1 MNLAALDPG
10 ILVPAVLAGVLVVA
24 THVPLGQQVLA
35 RGIIFI
41 DLAVA
46 QIAALGVVGAHA
58 LGFEPDAAATQ
69 LAAGAAALAGAFCL
83 HLAERRLAEVQEAI
97 IGSAFVLAAAG
108 GILLLATNPHAGE
121 HLKDLL
127 AGQILWVRPGQLVP
141 VAALYAIVLALWF
154 ARPRDGSLRFYLLFA
169 LAVTASVQLVGVYLV
184 FASLILPALATRRL
198 PPRRAL
204 ARGYAL
210 GVAGYVLGIVL
221 SALLDLPTGPLTVWT
236 LAAAALVTAVLP
248 GRCVAPGAAAAAPRS
263 AGKASRHRRRGDGS
277 EGD

>member
-1 MNLAALDPG
+1 MNVTALDLG
-10 ILVPAVLAGVLVVA
+10 ILVPAFLAGALVVA

-46 QIAALGVVGAHA
+46 QIAALGVVAAHT
-58 LGFEPDAAATQ
+58 LGWEPDALATQ
-69 LAAGAAALAGAFCL
+69 FAAAGAALGGAFLL
-83 HLAERRLAEVQEAI
+83 HLAERRLAEVQEAV
-97 IGSAFVLAAAG
+97 IGSAFVLAAAA
-108 GILLLATNPHAGE
+108 GILLLAASAQAGE

-127 AGQILWVRPGQLVP
+127 AGQILWVRPGQLLP
-141 VAALYAIVLALWF
+141 VAVLYAFVLVLWF

-169 LAVTASVQLVGVYLV
+169 LAITASVQLVGVYLV

-204 ARGYAL
+204 AWGYGL
-210 GVAGYVLGIVL
+210 GTAGYLVGIVL

-236 LAAAALVTAVLP
+236 LALAAVL
-248 GRCVAPGAAAAAPRS
+248 GGVTLRS
-263 AGKASRHRRRGDGS
+263 TTKR
-277 EGD
+277 